1 MADLVLTEAGKYGP
15 KRRQTAEMTLDVHKE
30 NFQSAPFLGTECAL
44 QPSVPGLRNAMPIAG
59 SVCNFSRVSTPA
71 VSAAWLLPSDSSTCC
86 QQLRD
91 SAYPSLPAGTT
102 IVTALTDQGQIS
114 ASALSYPGVLQW
126 DPTGNTDQR
135 GAALQDFIVTV
146 IDQNTTFSSFSRRA
160 QGDNILDPNALV
172 LSYPTMSANLV
183 QATPPQVPN
192 QGYSLALSYLE
203 GSQVYYNDFN
213 SLGPLRSGEHGQC
226 LQACGSVSYFGGQAS
241 ALQPEMV
248 MVPKEFQSTNV
259 QTPFSTSAIYYPT
272 PAQDM
277 PDTSLQV
284 VKMETALGLTA
295 AGQTLCLLQSPD
307 LCNACMQDVQRSP
320 PVHGDWSLTAPIDSP
335 SEFLPLPPAPILK
348 QTENN
353 DLGLMIDDLSTPLD
367 AYEGIKENQ
376 DPTLLPL
383 AHANMQQALNY
394 TDSGSLKQKLS
405 PDNATLGSS
414 SLGQDEPGVLQS
426 VMGSSMDFADMTT
439 LVADIHLPRLSN
451 SITDR
456 NPFQDPTAT
465 QSKDISRDQVQ
476 ESSSTISVPVDQVR
490 KNGQKA
496 SEMLDGSPQARIQ
509 LQEWVKGEEVV
520 GSAGSREGAIDNMPK
535 RLEGKAQKATHSM
548 PSKARAQGQDKTKRS
563 RENNCKKTEEL
574 KQSRNRVK
582 ADKNTTMP
590 KNKRKRNPPE
600 LSHNSFKKPRT
611 HLSMHM
617 LESVQVFYPL
627 GKKSEKKTG
636 ISSSQARPN
645 FSSYKDPRTGP
656 ATTSLLDVP
665 CDGRGP
671 GKTPSNAQR
680 TERNAFRECSPSPS
694 QYKLPPPGKVKLVP
708 LPFPALDMPQARPIS
723 TKPLSLASH
732 RAPALYPVRPHSDSA
747 QSTTPNPSK
756 PAHAS
761 TSLMASDKPV
771 LPIAT
776 SATRDNI
783 TNPIQ
788 SCTGPQQAVC
798 RPVSYRASSHP
809 SLQRELASA
818 DRKKAPSPPKPQIQ
832 HLLQD
837 FSRQPIPW
845 RNVHIPGP
853 VISQPITEEQR
864 PEREAMKR
872 RAQQE
877 RENAAKYT
885 SLGKPQLFLQR

>member
-1 MADLVLTEAGKYGP
+1 MA
-15 KRRQTAEMTLDVHKE
+15 E
-30 NFQSAPFLGTECAL
+30 NFQSAPFFGKECAL
-44 QPSVPGLRNAMPIAG
+44 QPSVPGLRNAMTLAG
-59 SVCNFSRVSTPA
+59 SVCNFSRVSTRA
-71 VSAAWLLPSDSSTCC
+71 VSAAWLLPSDSNTCC
-86 QQLRD
+86 QQLMD
-91 SAYPSLPAGTT
+91 SAYPYLPVGTT
-102 IVTALTDQGQIS
+102 MVTVLTDQGQIT
-114 ASALSYPGVLQW
+114 ASPLSYPGVLQCG
-126 DPTGNTDQR
+126 PMGNTDQR
-135 GAALQDFIVTV
+135 GAALQDLTVTV
-146 IDQNTTFSSFSRRA
+146 IDQNTTFSSFSGTA
-160 QGDNILDPNALV
+160 QSDNILDPNALF
-172 LSYPTMSANLV
+172 LSYPTLSASFF

-192 QGYSLALSYLE
+192 QGYSLAPSYLE
-203 GSQVYYNDFN
+203 ESQVYYNEFN
-213 SLGPLRSGEHGQC
+213 SLGPLMPGELGQC
-226 LQACGSVSYFGGQAS
+226 LQACGSVSYSGGQAS

-248 MVPKEFQSTNV
+248 MMPKEIQSTNV
-259 QTPFSTSAIYYPT
+259 QTPFSTSAKYYAT
-272 PAQDM
+272 PAQDK
-277 PDTSLQV
+277 PDTILQV
-284 VKMETALGLTA
+284 AKMETTLGLTA
-295 AGQTLCLLQSPD
+295 AVQTYCLLQSPD
-307 LCNACMQDVQRSP
+307 LWNASMQDVQKSL
-320 PVHGDWSLTAPIDSP
+320 PVHGDWSLTAPMDSP
-335 SEFLPLPPAPILK
+335 SEFLPLTPAPILE

-353 DLGLMIDDLSTPLD
+353 NLDLMTHDLSTPLD

-376 DPTLLPL
+376 DPSLLPL

-414 SLGQDEPGVLQS
+414 SLSQDEPGVLQS

-439 LVADIHLPRLSN
+439 LVADIHLPRLFN
-451 SITDR
+451 SITDM
-456 NPFQDPTAT
+456 NPLQDPTAT

-476 ESSSTISVPVDQVR
+476 ETSSTISVPVDQVR
-490 KNGQKA
+490 KDGQKA
-496 SEMLDGSPQARIQ
+496 SEMLDVSPQARIQ
-509 LQEWVKGEEVV
+509 LQDLEEEEAV
-520 GSAGSREGAIDNMPK
+520 GSAGSSEGAIENMPK
-535 RLEGKAQKATHSM
+535 NSEDKAQNATPSM
-548 PSKARAQGQDKTKRS
+548 PSRARAPGQDKTKRS

-582 ADKNTTMP
+582 ADENTTMP

-611 HLSMHM
+611 HLGMHM
-617 LESVQVFYPL
+617 LESVQVFHPL

-636 ISSSQARPN
+636 ISSSRARPN
-645 FSSYKDPRTGP
+645 FRSNKDPRTGP

-665 CDGRGP
+665 CNGRGP

-680 TERNAFRECSPSPS
+680 TERNDYRNGRPSPS

-708 LPFPALDMPQARPIS
+708 LAFPALDMPQARPIS

-732 RAPALYPVRPHSDSA
+732 RAPALYPVRPHSNSA
-747 QSTTPNPSK
+747 HSTTLKPSK
-756 PAHAS
+756 PAPAS

-788 SCTGPQQAVC
+788 SCTGPQTAVC

-809 SLQRELASA
+809 SLQRQLASA
-818 DRKKAPSPPKPQIQ
+818 DKNKAPSPPKPQIQ

-837 FSRQPIPW
+837 FSHQPIPW

-864 PEREAMKR
+864 PERETMKR

-877 RENAAKYT
+877 RENAAKYN
-885 SLGKPQLFLQR
+885 SLGKPQLFLQRQKDMDISRYFGYVM

>member
-1 MADLVLTEAGKYGP
+1 MA
-15 KRRQTAEMTLDVHKE
+15 E
-30 NFQSAPFLGTECAL
+30 NFQSAPFFGTECAM
-44 QPSVPGLRNAMPIAG
+44 QSSVPGLRNAMPLAG

-71 VSAAWLLPSDSSTCC
+71 VSAAWFLPSDSSTCC
-86 QQLRD
+86 QQLMD
-91 SAYPSLPAGTT
+91 SSYPYLPVGTT
-102 IVTALTDQGQIS
+102 MVTALTDQGESS
-114 ASALSYPGVLQW
+114 ASALSYLGVLQG
-126 DPTGNTDQR
+126 DPMGNTDQR
-135 GAALQDFIVTV
+135 GAALQDFTVTV
-146 IDQNTTFSSFSRRA
+146 IDQNTTCSSFSMTA

-172 LSYPTMSANLV
+172 LSYPTLSASFF
-183 QATPPQVPN
+183 QATPLQVPN
-192 QGYSLALSYLE
+192 QRYSLAPSYLE
-203 GSQVYYNDFN
+203 GTQVYYNDFN
-213 SLGPLRSGEHGQC
+213 SLGPLMPGELRYC
-226 LQACGSVSYFGGQAS
+226 LQACGSVSSSGGQAS

-248 MVPKEFQSTNV
+248 MMPMEIQSTNV

-272 PAQDM
+272 PAQDKT
-277 PDTSLQV
+277 DTNLQV
-284 VKMETALGLTA
+284 EKMETTLGLTA

-307 LCNACMQDVQRSP
+307 LWNACMQDVQKSP
-320 PVHGDWSLTAPIDSP
+320 PVHGDWSLTVPIDSP
-335 SEFLPLPPAPILK
+335 SEFLPLPPAPILE
-348 QTENN
+348 QTDNN
-353 DLGLMIDDLSTPLD
+353 DLDLMTDDLSTPLD

-376 DPTLLPL
+376 DPSLLPL
-383 AHANMQQALNY
+383 AHANMRQALNY

-414 SLGQDEPGVLQS
+414 SLGQDEPGLLQS
-426 VMGSSMDFADMTT
+426 VMDSSMGFADMTT
-439 LVADIHLPRLSN
+439 LVADIHLPRLFN

-456 NPFQDPTAT
+456 NPLQDPTAS

-476 ESSSTISVPVDQVR
+476 ESSSTISVPMDQVR
-490 KNGQKA
+490 KDSQKA

-509 LQEWVKGEEVV
+509 LQDLEEEEAVV
-520 GSAGSREGAIDNMPK
+520 SAGSSEGAIDNMPK
-535 RLEGKAQKATHSM
+535 NLEDNAQKATPSM
-548 PSKARAQGQDKTKRS
+548 PSRARAQEQDKTKRS

-582 ADKNTTMP
+582 AEENTTMP

-600 LSHNSFKKPRT
+600 LSHNSLKKPRT
-611 HLSMHM
+611 HLGMHM
-617 LESVQVFYPL
+617 LESVQIFHPL

-636 ISSSQARPN
+636 ISSSRVQPN
-645 FSSYKDPRTGP
+645 CSSNKDPRTGP

-665 CDGRGP
+665 CNGRGP
-671 GKTPSNAQR
+671 GKTPGNAQR
-680 TERNAFRECSPSPS
+680 TQRNAYRDGRPSPS
-694 QYKLPPPGKVKLVP
+694 QYELPPPGKVKLVP
-708 LPFPALDMPQARPIS
+708 LAFPALDMPQARPIS
-723 TKPLSLASH
+723 KKPLSLASH
-732 RAPALYPVRPHSDSA
+732 RAPALYPVRPHSNSA
-747 QSTTPNPSK
+747 QSTTLKPSK
-756 PAHAS
+756 PAPTS

-788 SCTGPQQAVC
+788 SCTGPQTAVH

-818 DRKKAPSPPKPQIQ
+818 DKNKAPSPPKPQIQ

-837 FSRQPIPW
+837 FSHQPIPW

-885 SLGKPQLFLQR
+885 SLGKPQLFLQREKDMEISRYFGYVM

>member
-1 MADLVLTEAGKYGP
+1 MA
-15 KRRQTAEMTLDVHKE
+15 E
-30 NFQSAPFLGTECAL
+30 NFQSAPFFGTECAL
-44 QPSVPGLRNAMPIAG
+44 QASVPELTNAMPIAG
-59 SVCNFSRVSTPA
+59 SVCNFFRVSTPA

-86 QQLRD
+86 QQLMD
-91 SAYPSLPAGTT
+91 SDYPYLPAGTT
-102 IVTALTDQGQIS
+102 MVTALTDEGQMS
-114 ASALSYPGVLQW
+114 ASPLSYPGVLQW

-135 GAALQDFIVTV
+135 GAALRDFTVT
-146 IDQNTTFSSFSRRA
+146 ITDQNTIFSFSRTA
-160 QGDNILDPNALV
+160 QGDNILDPNTLV
-172 LSYPTMSANLV
+172 LSYPTLSANLL

-192 QGYSLALSYLE
+192 QGYSLAPSYLE
-203 GSQVYYNDFN
+203 GTQVYYYDVN
-213 SLGPLRSGEHGQC
+213 SLGPLMAGELGQC
-226 LQACGSVSYFGGQAS
+226 LQACGSVSYSGGQAS
-241 ALQPEMV
+241 ALQPEIV
-248 MVPKEFQSTNV
+248 MMPKEIQSTNI
-259 QTPFSTSAIYYPT
+259 QTPFSTSAIYYRT

-284 VKMETALGLTA
+284 AKMETTLGLTA

-307 LCNACMQDVQRSP
+307 LCNACMQDVQKSP

-335 SEFLPLPPAPILK
+335 SEFLPLLPAPILE
-348 QTENN
+348 QTEDN
-353 DLGLMIDDLSTPLD
+353 DLDLMTDDLSTPLD

-376 DPTLLPL
+376 DPSLLPL
-383 AHANMQQALNY
+383 AHANLQQALNY
-394 TDSGSLKQKLS
+394 TNSGSLKQKLS
-405 PDNATLGSS
+405 PENATLGSS

-426 VMGSSMDFADMTT
+426 VMDSSMDFADMTT
-439 LVADIHLPRLSN
+439 LVGDIHLPRLFN

-456 NPFQDPTAT
+456 NPLQDPTAT

-490 KNGQKA
+490 KNGQEA
-496 SEMLDGSPQARIQ
+496 SEMLDGSPQDRIQ
-509 LQEWVKGEEVV
+509 LQDLEEEEAV
-520 GSAGSREGAIDNMPK
+520 GSAGSSEGAIENMPK
-535 RLEGKAQKATHSM
+535 NLEDKAQKATPSM
-548 PSKARAQGQDKTKRS
+548 PSRARAQGQDKTKRS

-582 ADKNTTMP
+582 VEENTTMP
-590 KNKRKRNPPE
+590 KNKRKGNPPE

-611 HLSMHM
+611 HLGMHM
-617 LESVQVFYPL
+617 LESVQVFHPL

-636 ISSSQARPN
+636 ISSSRARLN
-645 FSSYKDPRTGP
+645 FSSNKDPRAGP

-665 CDGRGP
+665 GNGRGP
-671 GKTPSNAQR
+671 GNTPSNAQR
-680 TERNAFRECSPSPS
+680 PENNAHRECHPSPS
-694 QYKLPPPGKVKLVP
+694 QYELPPPGKVKLVP
-708 LPFPALDMPQARPIS
+708 LPFPALDKPQSRLVS
-723 TKPLSLASH
+723 KKSLSLASH
-732 RAPALYPVRPHSDSA
+732 GAPALYPVRPHSNSA
-747 QSTTPNPSK
+747 QSTTLKPSK
-756 PAHAS
+756 PAPAS

-776 SATRDNI
+776 SATQDNI

-788 SCTGPQQAVC
+788 SCTGPQPAVS

-809 SLQRELASA
+809 SLQRDLASA
-818 DRKKAPSPPKPQIQ
+818 DKNKAPSPPKPQIQ

-837 FSRQPIPW
+837 FSRQPFPW

-872 RAQQE
+872 QAQQE

-885 SLGKPQLFLQR
+885 SLGKLQLFLQRQKDMEISRYYGYAM

>member
-1 MADLVLTEAGKYGP
+1 QA
-15 KRRQTAEMTLDVHKE
+15 
-30 NFQSAPFLGTECAL
+30 
-44 QPSVPGLRNAMPIAG
+44 SVPELRNAMPLAG

-86 QQLRD
+86 QQLMD
-91 SAYPSLPAGTT
+91 SAYPYLPAGTT
-102 IVTALTDQGQIS
+102 MVTALTDQGQMS
-114 ASALSYPGVLQW
+114 ASALSYLGVLQG

-135 GAALQDFIVTV
+135 GAALRDFTVT
-146 IDQNTTFSSFSRRA
+146 ITDQNTTFSSFSRTA
-160 QGDNILDPNALV
+160 QGDNILDPNALL
-172 LSYPTMSANLV
+172 LSYPTLSANLV

-192 QGYSLALSYLE
+192 KGYSLAPSYLE
-203 GSQVYYNDFN
+203 GSQVYYYDLN
-213 SLGPLRSGEHGQC
+213 SLGPLMAGEFGQC
-226 LQACGSVSYFGGQAS
+226 LQACGSVSYSGGQAS
-241 ALQPEMV
+241 ALQPETV
-248 MVPKEFQSTNV
+248 MMPKEIQSTNI

-295 AGQTLCLLQSPD
+295 AGQTLCLRQSPD
-307 LCNACMQDVQRSP
+307 LCNACTQDVQKSP
-320 PVHGDWSLTAPIDSP
+320 PVQWDWSLTAPIDSP
-335 SEFLPLPPAPILK
+335 SEFLPLPTAPMLE
-348 QTENN
+348 QTDNN
-353 DLGLMIDDLSTPLD
+353 DLDLMTDDLSTPLD

-376 DPTLLPL
+376 DPSLLPL

-394 TDSGSLKQKLS
+394 TDPGILKQKLS

-426 VMGSSMDFADMTT
+426 VMDSSMDFADMTT
-439 LVADIHLPRLSN
+439 LVADIHLPRLFN

-456 NPFQDPTAT
+456 NPL
-465 QSKDISRDQVQ
+465 DQVQ
-476 ESSSTISVPVDQVR
+476 ESSSTISVPMNQVR
-490 KNGQKA
+490 KGGQKA
-496 SEMLDGSPQARIQ
+496 SEVLDGSPQARIQ
-509 LQEWVKGEEVV
+509 LQDLEEEEAV
-520 GSAGSREGAIDNMPK
+520 GSAGSSEGAIDNMPK
-535 RLEGKAQKATHSM
+535 NLEDKAQKATPSM
-548 PSKARAQGQDKTKRS
+548 PSRARFQGKDKTKRS

-582 ADKNTTMP
+582 AEENTTMS
-590 KNKRKRNPPE
+590 KNQRKRNPPK

-611 HLSMHM
+611 HLGMHM
-617 LESVQVFYPL
+617 LESVQVFHPL

-636 ISSSQARPN
+636 ISSSRARPN
-645 FSSYKDPRTGP
+645 FSSNKDPRTGP

-671 GKTPSNAQR
+671 GKTPSN
-680 TERNAFRECSPSPS
+680 CPSPS
-694 QYKLPPPGKVKLVP
+694 QYELPPPGKVKLVP
-708 LPFPALDMPQARPIS
+708 LPFPALDKPQARLVS
-723 TKPLSLASH
+723 KKTLSLASH
-732 RAPALYPVRPHSDSA
+732 GAPALYPVRPHSNSA
-747 QSTTPNPSK
+747 QSTTPKPSK
-756 PAHAS
+756 PAPAS

-788 SCTGPQQAVC
+788 SCTGPQTAVC
-798 RPVSYRASSHP
+798 RPVSYRVSSHP

-818 DRKKAPSPPKPQIQ
+818 DKNKAPSPPKPQIQ

-885 SLGKPQLFLQR
+885 SLGKLQLFLQREKDMEISRYYGYAM